1 MLYMDGYRESESRT
15 RSETSG
21 LTGHE
26 SVELAQLQDSPMIES
41 MSSEWT
47 DEKHKL
53 YLKSMEASFVN
64 QLYNSID
71 LLGWR
76 SQKGR
81 PVPNLSGEVNCST
94 CRPSGQFKVLRRGGW
109 QKINFRRHES
119 QLSSAKDS
127 RGYLTSPW
135 IQQFT
140 PARKPEGATSP
151 ALQECAIQ
159 SRGINLKW
167 KKAVLCCPATN
178 SKLSHFGNSFSCHR
192 DFVESNTE
200 MSGQNFVDE
209 DIESERASSSFSS
222 KRLKTLKTDPSSS
235 DQVVP
240 HSKTPVEEE
249 VTECISAA
257 K

>member
-1 MLYMDGYRESESRT
+1 VLFPFAIV
-15 RSETSG
+15 
-21 LTGHE
+21 
-26 SVELAQLQDSPMIES
+26 SVCLRLPMFCLG
-41 MSSEWT
+41 
-47 DEKHKL
+47 KCFFFC
-53 YLKSMEASFVN
+53 FV
-64 QLYNSID
+64 LIS
-71 LLGWR
+71 
-76 SQKGR
+76 
-81 PVPNLSGEVNCST
+81 NLF
-94 CRPSGQFKVLRRGGW
+94 QFKVLRRGGW

-192 DFVESNTE
+192 DFVESNTGALNYVCCV
-200 MSGQNFVDE
+200 SLKILLFCSALQCF
-209 DIESERASSSFSS
+209 SFFPPY
-222 KRLKTLKTDPSSS
+222 LQLL
-235 DQVVP
+235 QQ
-240 HSKTPVEEE
+240 
-249 VTECISAA
+249 
-257 K
+257 